1 MTLSSNHKTVST
13 SSFLFFFF
21 LLFISIKLKIPK
33 SQSQIDMGMGQTL
46 ADVSETFSLII
57 GSNLTKVFLPEDYV

>member
-13 SSFLFFFF
+13 SSFLFFF